1 MRARRDC
8 LKCLL
13 CLAEKASAE
22 ACSDRPDL
30 LESVSAQTA
39 EYVRLQFSEG
49 DSVPTRVATGFLR
62 LAKELTG
69 NPDPFRRFKE
79 REFAMSARALPLVAG
94 KCGGDLEGRLKL
106 AAMGNRLDYF
116 RPFEEVEREWR
127 EFDFS
132 FSRLDLG
139 EFEKALETAKKILI
153 LADNTGEALFDLPLI
168 EFFERAGFE
177 VSYCV
182 KGEPSQN
189 DLTRGDAERFGLHI
203 ENLVDTGSDCVG
215 VEPPFSGEEFHAA
228 WKNADVVLAKG
239 MANLET
245 LTEYPGF
252 IAEKPVFFL
261 LCAKCGPVASYLGVE
276 RGSVVFIRGAGL
288 AK

>member
-22 ACSDRPDL
+22 ACADLPAL
-30 LESVSAQTA
+30 LETVRAQTA
-39 EYVRLQFSEG
+39 EYVRIQFSEG
-49 DSVPTRVATGFLR
+49 ESVPTRVATGFLR
-62 LAKELTG
+62 LSKELTG

-79 REFAMSARALPLVAG
+79 REFAMSAKALPLVAG

-132 FSRLDLG
+132 FASLDLR
-139 EFEKALETAKKILI
+139 EFENALETARKILI
-153 LADNTGEALFDLPLI
+153 LADNSGEALFDLPLI

-189 DLTRGDAERFGLHI
+189 DLTREGAERFGLHI

-228 WKNADVVLAKG
+228 WKNADVIVAKG

-245 LTEYPGF
+245 LTEYPEF
-252 IAEKPVFFL
+252 ISKKPVFFL
-261 LCAKCGPVASYLGVE
+261 LCAKCDPVASWLGVE
-276 RGSVVFIRGAGL
+276 RGSVVFVSGTGMVE
-288 AK
+288 